1 MTSDRPLDHEAARE
15 LLPAYALGALTPE
28 DTDALQE
35 LLADWPEGQRELRDL
50 IETTSTFS
58 MLAPEATPPLGLE
71 SRIVAAARSERGE
84 AGPVRRRKP
93 SPLWRRL
100 IPHTLAAGFAA
111 AAIVLGL
118 LLVTEDEPPLQGVWT
133 DVVGVSADLEFDAV
147 RAYIVR
153 PGTQPT
159 AVFFSQLQP
168 APNGDAYHLW
178 LLLEDE
184 SVTSLD
190 GFSSTGPDD
199 RPAVWLGHRDE
210 IIVGYAVTRES
221 DATNDTPPLRES
233 VLFTVP
239 SS

>member
-1 MTSDRPLDHEAARE
+1 MTPDQPLDHEAARE
-15 LLPAYALGALTPE
+15 LLPSYALGALPRE
-28 DTDALQE
+28 DTDALQD

-58 MLAPEATPPLGLE
+58 TLPPEATPPLGLE

-93 SPLWRRL
+93 APLWRRL

-118 LLVTEDEPPLQGVWT
+118 LLVSEDEPPPQAAWT
-133 DVVGVSADLEFDAV
+133 DVVVVSTSLDFNAV

-153 PGTQPT
+153 PGTPPT
-159 AVFFSQLQP
+159 AVFFTDLQP
-168 APNGDAYHLW
+168 APDGDAYHLW

-184 SVTSLD
+184 SVTSFD
-190 GFSSTGPDD
+190 SFTSTGPDD
-199 RPAVWLGHRDE
+199 RPSVWLGHRDE
-210 IIVGYAVTRES
+210 IVVGFAVTLES
-221 DATNDTPPLRES
+221 AATNDTPPPRES
-233 VLFTVP
+233 VLFTFP